1 MNEQTISAAAQ
12 EIFNPIW
19 EKLCAEH
26 GAEGLKFPKFI
37 LWLNGAPGA
46 GKGTH
51 TRFILKLLGMGSEP
65 VVMSDLLQ
73 SPSAKAIKD
82 SGKLV
87 GDTEVVDLLLNRLLS
102 PELSE
107 GVIVDGFPRTAV
119 QGDVLKLLKS
129 KLGEKSR
136 FDIVVFSVS
145 EEESVARQLK
155 RGRETQA
162 HNEEVK
168 RTGKGQLQELRKTD
182 TDPRACALRY
192 RTFLEQTAKPL
203 QALEGAFPC
212 HFIDTMG
219 TIEEVDERITRSLK
233 A

>member
-1 MNEQTISAAAQ
+1 MTESSHSVAAHA
-12 EIFNPIW
+12 IFDPVWNQLLS
-19 EKLCAEH
+19 EY
-26 GAEGLKFPKFI
+26 GTDGLKFPKFI
-37 LWLNGAPGA
+37 LWLNGAPGS

-51 TRFILKLLGMGSEP
+51 TKFILKLLDMPAKP

-73 SPSAKAIKD
+73 SPTAKALKD
-82 SGKLV
+82 AGKLV
-87 GDTEVVDLLLNRLLS
+87 GDPEVIEILLRRLMMADLAD
-102 PELSE
+102 

-119 QGDVLKLLKS
+119 QGEVLKLLQA

-136 FDIVVFSVS
+136 FDVIVFSIP

-155 RGRETQA
+155 RGRETIA

-168 RTGKGQLQELRKTD
+168 RTGKGQLCEVRKTD
-182 TDPRACALRY
+182 TDPEACARRY
-192 RTFLEQTAKPL
+192 RTFLEQTANPL
-203 QALEGAFPC
+203 QALADSFSC

-219 TIEEVDERITRSLK
+219 TIEEVDERITASLK